1 MKSQEKIGEL
11 KRYFK
16 GRNRQELEE
25 NKIKDLLFYDFPF
38 LFMLV
43 EENGLKGKGSVC
55 IRLSRGL

>member
-25 NKIKDLLFYDFPF
+25 NKIKDLMFYDFPF

-43 EENGLKGKGSVC
+43 EENGLKGKGS
-55 IRLSRGL
+55 LFA